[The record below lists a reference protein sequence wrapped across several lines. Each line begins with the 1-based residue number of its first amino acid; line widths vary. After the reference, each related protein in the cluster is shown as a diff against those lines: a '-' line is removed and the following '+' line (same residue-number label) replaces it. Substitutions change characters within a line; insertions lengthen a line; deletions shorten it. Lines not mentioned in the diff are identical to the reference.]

1 MPNSENS
8 RRSFIK
14 NSALAAAATIICQS
28 CEQPASQQPV
38 SQQPVVVTDTILFPP
53 RLKKGDMIALT
64 APAGIIFN
72 SESIEKATKSFE
84 GQGFRVMHGS
94 TLSQKFGYL
103 AGTDQF
109 RANELTKLFENKE
122 VRGIIAMRGGWG
134 CARLLPFINFNTIKQ
149 NPKIFSGF
157 SDITSLLHAIYSK
170 TGLVTFHGPVGNSTL
185 DGFTMEN
192 FLRIVKD
199 GEALQMQQP
208 TNDQLNVISAGKAS
222 GKLFGGNL
230 SVWCSMIGTGYL
242 PDVSG
247 SILFFEETVEEPY
260 RIDRMLT
267 QLEIIGTLSQAKG
280 IVFGKC
286 TQCEA
291 EKPELSFTL
300 EEVYNQKLKNFSV
313 PVISGFSFG
322 HINDKFTFPIGVDA
336 TLNTATQSLTLN
348 YACVV

>member
-1 MPNSENS
+1 MPNSGNT

-14 NSALAAAATIICQS
+14 NSALAAAATVICQS
-28 CEQPASQQPV
+28 YVQPISAHPV
-38 SQQPVVVTDTILFPP
+38 FVNDTILLPP

-64 APAGIIFN
+64 APAGAIFN
-72 SESIEKATKSFE
+72 ADSIEKATKSFE
-84 GQGFRVMHGS
+84 GQGFRVMHGN
-94 TLSQKFGYL
+94 TLTQKFGYL
-103 AGTDQF
+103 AGTDQY
-109 RANELTKLFENKE
+109 RANELTELFENKE
-122 VRGIIAMRGGWG
+122 VQGIIAMRGGWG
-134 CARLLPFINFNTIKQ
+134 CARLLPYMEFNKIKN

-157 SDITSLLHAIYSK
+157 SDISSLLLAIYSK

-247 SILFFEETVEEPY
+247 SILFFEETEEEPY
-260 RIDRMLT
+260 RMDRMLT
-267 QLEIIGTLSQAKG
+267 QLEITGTFSKAKG
-280 IVFGKC
+280 IIFGKC
-286 TQCEA
+286 TKCEA
-291 EKPELSFTL
+291 EEPEKSFTL
-300 EEVYNQKLKNFSV
+300 DEVYKQKFKNSSV
-313 PVISGFSFG
+313 PVVTGFNFG
-322 HINDKFTFPIGVDA
+322 HTKDKFTFPIGVDA
-336 TLNTATQSLTLN
+336 TLDTATQSLTLN